1 MTPPR
6 IAHTRD
12 QIAAIIPGGVPDIH
26 TRAKLISELV
36 SLVQEMPEVDPE
48 AQDKIVTAAARAIF
62 ADGLMLDI
70 EREMPL
76 VDRWI
81 NHFTEVM
88 EMSENA
94 SEEQRRNEG
103 IGTPEFYS
111 GALEGLQSLR
121 RDLIGKHLPGPR
133 TA

>member
-1 MTPPR
+1 VTRHR
-6 IAHTRD
+6 IAHTRE
-12 QIAAIIPGGVPDIH
+12 QIAAIIPGGVPDIR

-48 AQDKIVTAAARAIF
+48 AQDEIVTAAARAIF

-70 EREMPL
+70 DREMPL

-81 NHFTEVM
+81 EFFRQQMEV
-88 EMSENA
+88 SENTT
-94 SEEQRRNEG
+94 EEERRNDG
-103 IGTPEFYS
+103 LGSPEFYS

-121 RDLIGKHLPGPR
+121 KDLIGKPYGH